1 MVVFESCI
9 DVVISTLRQRCG
21 FNVDTALKCG

>member
-9 DVVISTLRQRCG
+9 DVVISTLTQRCG
-21 FNVDTALKCG
+21 LKVDMWLKLG